1 MRLAGVGR
9 NYTRFVEN
17 TGPTDNDLGH
27 FLVLRPWPETGIE
40 GEGVYGYFDGV
51 SFSRTVTVVV
61 EFPGVEEDGP
71 GR

>member
-1 MRLAGVGR
+1 MRLAGLGR

-17 TGPTDNDLGH
+17 TGSIHWDGDH

-61 EFPGVEEDGP
+61 AFPGLE
-71 GR
+71 